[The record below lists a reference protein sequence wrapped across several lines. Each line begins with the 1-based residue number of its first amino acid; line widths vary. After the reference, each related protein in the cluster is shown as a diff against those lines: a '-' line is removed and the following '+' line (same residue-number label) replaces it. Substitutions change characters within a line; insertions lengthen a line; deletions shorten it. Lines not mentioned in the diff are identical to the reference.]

1 MWGSPSA
8 SPRGECTKG
17 DGTIAPVSVEG
28 SVTSPAVRGWSHYP
42 HFILFILLLLLL
54 LLFFYLSLL
63 SSQMLSGHSLQCR
76 CWAWAAVGCGAVGSC
91 GGCGS
96 PQSSAWALLWL
107 HTGCWRELQ
116 VSSVLLGHL
125 GCFFL
130 KAKSLWMDNLP
141 INECWALSSSHLHSV
156 AQVPFQMCVRR
167 VINLRLKFCSCL
179 GSN

>member
-1 MWGSPSA
+1 MYKRRWHHRPGERWGLSHIPSGKRMI
-8 SPRGECTKG
+8 SLPTF
-17 DGTIAPVSVEG
+17 
-28 SVTSPAVRGWSHYP
+28 Y
-42 HFILFILLLLLL
+42 FIYFIIVIIIIII
-54 LLFFYLSLL
+54 FYLSLL

-96 PQSSAWALLWL
+96 PQPSAWALLWL

-156 AQVPFQMCVRR
+156 AQVPFQMCVWR
-167 VINLRLKFCSCL
+167 VINLSLKFCSCL